1 MNHPIEGLMN
11 TAMSSIKDMID
22 VDTIIGEPIST
33 GIDTLII
40 PISKVCFGFAAGGS
54 EFKGETIN
62 EYSKKEKEE
71 QVQYRLP
78 FGGGSGAGVS
88 IEPVAF
94 LVVSNGMVKLL
105 PITHDSYIDKLIDYV
120 PDLLEKSG
128 DIIKNMKDKNQCIE
142 KLKKKIEENLEDS
155 EDSDDIDDLEED

>member
-1 MNHPIEGLMN
+1 MSNHPIEGLMS
-11 TAMSSIKDMID
+11 TAMNSIKDMID
-22 VDTIIGEPIST
+22 VDTIIGEPITT

-40 PISKVCFGFAAGGS
+40 PISKVSFGFAAGGS

-94 LVVSNGMVKLL
+94 LIVSNNVVKLL
-105 PITHDSYIDKLIDYV
+105 PVNHDSYIDKLIDYV

-128 DIIKNMKDKNQCIE
+128 EAIKSMKDKNACIE
-142 KLKKKIEENLEDS
+142 KLKNKIEENLE
-155 EDSDDIDDLEED
+155 EE

>member
-1 MNHPIEGLMN
+1 MNDHPIEGLMN

-94 LVVSNGMVKLL
+94 LVVTNGIVKLL
-105 PITHDSYIDKLIDYV
+105 PVTHDSYIDKLIDYV

-128 DIIKNMKDKNQCIE
+128 DVIQNMKVKTNCIE
-142 KLKKKIEENLEDS
+142 KLRNKIDES
-155 EDSDDIDDLEED
+155 LEEEE

>member
-1 MNHPIEGLMN
+1 MSEYPIEGLMN

-40 PISKVCFGFAAGGS
+40 PISKVSFGFAAGGS

-105 PITHDSYIDKLIDYV
+105 PVTHDSYVDKLIDYV

-128 DIIKNMKDKNQCIE
+128 EFLKNMKDKNKCVQE
-142 KLKKKIEENLEDS
+142 LKDKIEEH
-155 EDSDDIDDLEED
+155 LEEDMEEDD

>member
-40 PISKVCFGFAAGGS
+40 PISKVSFGFAAGGS

-105 PITHDSYIDKLIDYV
+105 PVTHDSYVDKLIDYV

-128 DIIKNMKDKNQCIE
+128 EFLKNMKEKNKCVQE
-142 KLKKKIEENLEDS
+142 LKDKIEEH
-155 EDSDDIDDLEED
+155 LEEDMEEDD

>member
-1 MNHPIEGLMN
+1 MMNHPIEGLMN

-40 PISKVCFGFAAGGS
+40 PISKVSFGFAAGGS

-105 PITHDSYIDKLIDYV
+105 PVTHDSYVDKLIDYV

-128 DIIKNMKDKNQCIE
+128 EFLKNMKDKNKCVQE
-142 KLKKKIEENLEDS
+142 LKDKIEEHLE
-155 EDSDDIDDLEED
+155 EDLEEDEDD

>member
-1 MNHPIEGLMN
+1 MN

-40 PISKVCFGFAAGGS
+40 PISKVSFGFAAGGS

-62 EYSKKEKEE
+62 EYSKREKEE

-78 FGGGSGAGVS
+78 FGGGSGAGVN
-88 IEPVAF
+88 IDPVAF
-94 LVVSNGMVKLL
+94 LVVSNGIVKLL
-105 PITHDSYIDKLIDYV
+105 PVTHDSYVDKLIDYV
-120 PDLLEKSG
+120 PDLLDKSG
-128 DIIKNMKDKNQCIE
+128 DFIKNLKDKNKCIE
-142 KLKKKIEENLEDS
+142 KLKEKIEENIKEDT
-155 EDSDDIDDLEED
+155 EDISPETDE

>member
-40 PISKVCFGFAAGGS
+40 PISKVSFGFAAGGS

-71 QVQYRLP
+71 QVQYILP

-105 PITHDSYIDKLIDYV
+105 PVTHDSYVDKLIDYV

-128 DIIKNMKDKNQCIE
+128 EFLKNMKDKNKCVQE
-142 KLKKKIEENLEDS
+142 LKDKIEEH
-155 EDSDDIDDLEED
+155 LEEDMEEDD

>member
-1 MNHPIEGLMN
+1 MMNHPIEGLMN

-40 PISKVCFGFAAGGS
+40 PISKVSFGFAAGGS

-88 IEPVAF
+88 IDPVAF

-105 PITHDSYIDKLIDYV
+105 PVTHDSYVDKLIDYV

-128 DIIKNMKDKNQCIE
+128 ELLKNMKDKNKCVQE
-142 KLKKKIEENLEDS
+142 LKDKIEEHLEEDLEDS
-155 EDSDDIDDLEED
+155 IDED